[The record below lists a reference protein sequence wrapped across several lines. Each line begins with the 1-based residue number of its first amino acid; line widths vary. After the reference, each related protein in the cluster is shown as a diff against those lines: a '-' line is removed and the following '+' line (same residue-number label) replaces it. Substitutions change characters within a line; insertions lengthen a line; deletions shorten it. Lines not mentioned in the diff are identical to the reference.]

1 MMACHDVTRATTKK
15 LLKYTSYFNKKKY
28 VGVECDAHKN
38 NLEKRYA
45 RLKTFGSL
53 TFWREIDSIL
63 HHSFIRHRL
72 AVLGFDQ
79 KLISVNYN
87 NTTYVIL

>member
-1 MMACHDVTRATTKK
+1 MMACHDDVTRATTKK
-15 LLKYTSYFNKKKY
+15 LLKKYFVFKKKY

-79 KLISVNYN
+79 KLISVN
-87 NTTYVIL
+87 